1 MKSEL
6 IVDVQ
11 PQEIAIA
18 LTEDDRLQEV
28 AREKRDQDN
37 FAVGNIYYGRVKKV
51 MPALNAV
58 FVDVGYEKEAFLHY
72 LDLGSQ
78 YRTLHSYVTKAVS
91 DRRRVPSMTK
101 IQRQAEV
108 GKEGQIADVLK
119 VGDPILVQ
127 VSKEPINTKGPR
139 LTAEISIAGRN
150 IVLIPFADGVMVSQK
165 IKREAERQRLRQLML
180 SIKPQGFGIIV
191 RTVAEDKRAAELDN
205 ELRLLVERWDQTVKS
220 LQQREPVS
228 LVSEEMGRT
237 LGIIRDVLSPDF
249 TSIQINDKDIY
260 EEVRHYLELIAP
272 ESAKIVKLYQGTQ
285 PIFDHFD
292 ITRQMKTGLGRT
304 VGFKHGGY
312 LIIDKTEALFSI
324 DVNSGSKKIYE
335 DQEENAYQFNM
346 LAADELVHQLRL
358 RDIGGIIIVDFIDMD
373 SKDHQ
378 QQLYD
383 YVRKLMERDR
393 AKHNVLP
400 LSKFGLMQIT
410 RQRVRPAV
418 EVQVEETCPTCMG
431 KGRIQPSIL
440 FTDQVEE
447 ACAHMAEEH
456 GRGLKLH
463 LHPYVY
469 AYVSKGL
476 LFSLKSRWYFRY
488 GVQVVENQALGML
501 EMRFYDA
508 DGNIVVHKHDEPKKE
523 EKKEETPKA
532 PSNPSTPNTPSNPS
546 TPSTPNTPSTPKKS
560 EETPKAPKA
569 PKKKAKPVKSEPVQ
583 PEPAKTEP
591 VQPEQPV
598 AAEEPAPTKKVARK
612 STKKAAKP
620 APVEPAEKSPAE
632 TKAPAPVK
640 KRARKKKTAQPAQD
654 TPANPENA
662 EKA

>member
-28 AREKRDQDN
+28 NREKRNQDN

-58 FVDVGYEKEAFLHY
+58 FVDVGHEKEAFLHY

-78 YRTLHSYVTKAVS
+78 FRTLQTFVTKAVS
-91 DRRRVPSMTK
+91 DRRKMPIVTK
-101 IQRQAEV
+101 TQRQPEV

-119 VGDPILVQ
+119 VGDTLLVQ

-165 IKREAERQRLRQLML
+165 IKREAERQRLKQLLL
-180 SIKPQGFGIIV
+180 SIKPAGFGIIV
-191 RTVAEDKRAAELDN
+191 RTVAEDKRAAELDS
-205 ELRLLVERWDQTVKS
+205 ELRLLMERWQQTIKS
-220 LQQREPVS
+220 LQQKEPVS

-249 TSIQINDKDIY
+249 T
-260 EEVRHYLELIAP
+260 
-272 ESAKIVKLYQGTQ
+272 KIVKLYKGEQ

-373 SKDHQ
+373 SKEHQ

-383 YVRKLMERDR
+383 YVRKLMDRDR

-418 EVQVEETCPTCMG
+418 EMPVEEVCPTCMG
-431 KGRIQPSIL
+431 KGKIQASLL
-440 FTDQVEE
+440 FTDKI
-447 ACAHMAEEH
+447 AEECEQEYEKH

-463 LHPYVY
+463 LHPFIY
-469 AYVSKGL
+469 AYVTKGWWK
-476 LFSLKSRWYFRY
+476 SLAFEWRTKY
-488 GVQVVENQALGML
+488 GIKVVENQSLGML
-501 EMRFYDA
+501 ETRF
-508 DGNIVVHKHDEPKKE
+508 I
-523 EKKEETPKA
+523 
-532 PSNPSTPNTPSNPS
+532 
-546 TPSTPNTPSTPKKS
+546 
-560 EETPKAPKA
+560 
-569 PKKKAKPVKSEPVQ
+569 
-583 PEPAKTEP
+583 
-591 VQPEQPV
+591 
-598 AAEEPAPTKKVARK
+598 
-612 STKKAAKP
+612 
-620 APVEPAEKSPAE
+620 AEK
-632 TKAPAPVK
+632 
-640 KRARKKKTAQPAQD
+640 
-654 TPANPENA
+654 
-662 EKA
+662 

>member
-28 AREKRDQDN
+28 AREQRGQDN

-78 YRTLHSYVTKAVS
+78 FRTLQSYVTKAVS
-91 DRRRVPSMTK
+91 DRRRIPALQKT
-101 IQRQAEV
+101 QRQEEV

-119 VGDPILVQ
+119 VGDTLLVQ

-165 IKREAERQRLRQLML
+165 IKREAERQRLKQLLL
-180 SIKPQGFGIIV
+180 SIKPYGFGIIV

-205 ELRLLVERWDQTVKS
+205 ELRLLVERWQETIRT
-220 LQQREPVS
+220 LQQRQPVS

-249 TSIQINDKDIY
+249 TSIQVNEKEMY
-260 EEVRHYLELIAP
+260 EEVRQYLELIAP
-272 ESAKIVKLYQGTQ
+272 ESAKIVKHYTGTQ

-312 LIIDKTEALFSI
+312 LIIDRTEALFSI
-324 DVNSGSKKIYE
+324 DVNSGSKKLYE

-373 SKDHQ
+373 SKEHQ

-393 AKHNVLP
+393 AKHNVLQ

-418 EVQVEETCPTCMG
+418 EMDVMETCPTCMG
-431 KGRIQPSIL
+431 KGKIQPSIL
-440 FTDQVEE
+440 FTDQI
-447 ACAHMAEEH
+447 AEECEHMSQMH

-469 AYVSKGL
+469 AYVERGWLS
-476 LFSLKSRWYFRY
+476 SLKAQWRRHY
-488 GVQVVENQALGML
+488 GIKVVENQSLGML

-508 DGNIVVHKHDEPKKE
+508 AGNPLPINKG
-523 EKKEETPKA
+523 EK
-532 PSNPSTPNTPSNPS
+532 
-546 TPSTPNTPSTPKKS
+546 
-560 EETPKAPKA
+560 
-569 PKKKAKPVKSEPVQ
+569 
-583 PEPAKTEP
+583 
-591 VQPEQPV
+591 
-598 AAEEPAPTKKVARK
+598 
-612 STKKAAKP
+612 
-620 APVEPAEKSPAE
+620 
-632 TKAPAPVK
+632 
-640 KRARKKKTAQPAQD
+640 
-654 TPANPENA
+654 
-662 EKA
+662 

>member
-28 AREKRDQDN
+28 SREKRDQDN

-78 YRTLHSYVTKAVS
+78 FRTLQSYVTKAVS
-91 DRRRVPSMTK
+91 DRRRMPSMQKTP
-101 IQRQAEV
+101 RQAEV

-119 VGDPILVQ
+119 VGDTLLVQ

-150 IVLIPFADGVMVSQK
+150 IVLIPFSDGVMVSQK
-165 IKREAERQRLRQLML
+165 IKREAERQRLKQLML
-180 SIKPQGFGIIV
+180 SIKPFGFGIIV

-205 ELRLLVERWDQTVKS
+205 ELRLLVERWEQTVNT

-237 LGIIRDVLSPDF
+237 LGIIRDILSPDF
-249 TSIQINDKDIY
+249 TSIQVNDPEIY
-260 EEVRHYLELIAP
+260 QEVRHYLELIAP
-272 ESAKIVKLYQGTQ
+272 ESAKIVKLYKESQ

-324 DVNSGSKKIYE
+324 DVNSGSKKKIYE

-373 SKDHQ
+373 SKEHQ
-378 QQLYD
+378 QQLYE
-383 YVRKLMERDR
+383 YVRKLMDRDR

-418 EVQVEETCPTCMG
+418 EMQVEETCPTCGG
-431 KGRIQPSIL
+431 KGKIQASIL
-440 FTDQVEE
+440 FTDQIEE
-447 ACAHMAEEH
+447 QIAHEYEQH
-456 GRGLKLH
+456 GRGLILY

-469 AYVSKGL
+469 SYVCRGWL
-476 LFSLKSRWYFRY
+476 NSLKNQWRRKY
-488 GVQVVENQALGML
+488 GITVMESQALGML
-501 EMRFYDA
+501 E
-508 DGNIVVHKHDEPKKE
+508 
-523 EKKEETPKA
+523 
-532 PSNPSTPNTPSNPS
+532 
-546 TPSTPNTPSTPKKS
+546 
-560 EETPKAPKA
+560 
-569 PKKKAKPVKSEPVQ
+569 
-583 PEPAKTEP
+583 
-591 VQPEQPV
+591 
-598 AAEEPAPTKKVARK
+598 TKF
-612 STKKAAKP
+612 
-620 APVEPAEKSPAE
+620 AEK
-632 TKAPAPVK
+632 
-640 KRARKKKTAQPAQD
+640 
-654 TPANPENA
+654 
-662 EKA
+662 